1 MRQTFL
7 IYFILFYFM
16 FWFCLCLLTCCEKV
30 LFQENNGMN
39 EQMIKKITDFI
50 TKGEIISINVNK
62 FKTLNRH

>member
-1 MRQTFL
+1 
-7 IYFILFYFM
+7 M